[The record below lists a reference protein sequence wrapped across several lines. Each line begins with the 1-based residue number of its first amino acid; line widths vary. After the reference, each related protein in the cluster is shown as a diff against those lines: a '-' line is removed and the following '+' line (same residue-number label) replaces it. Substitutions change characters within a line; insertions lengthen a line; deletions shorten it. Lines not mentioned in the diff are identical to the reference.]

1 MEEKDKTEKS
11 PESKK
16 NDKKEEENND
26 YELLEKFMNL
36 PFTIKSSDKSDLE
49 IQRYYD
55 FLNEIPRNKLQ
66 IKKENK
72 SIKKKLRIK
81 KMGA

>member
-26 YELLEKFMNL
+26 YAKV
-36 PFTIKSSDKSDLE
+36 I
-49 IQRYYD
+49 
-55 FLNEIPRNKLQ
+55 
-66 IKKENK
+66 
-72 SIKKKLRIK
+72 
-81 KMGA
+81 